1 MAIGVPGRVF
11 RILITRPVRAG
22 CAPIRTQLVMARM
35 VHRTND
41 VNGLAEAARR
51 DLPQTTRPH
60 KLVRRMLPRVSE
72 ILNEAFMPSDTRA
85 ELQRFLE
92 VHPETRHFDVF
103 LHDLNTVERGKRL
116 DRGGIETAY
125 RSGMLLPGS
134 MFALDVL
141 GGTVQATGLGFDDGD
156 ADRPCRPIPGTLV
169 PVPWQK
175 DSLAQLQVTMH
186 EHDGGAFYGD
196 PRHVLAA
203 VLERITA
210 LGLTP
215 VVAIEY
221 EFYFIDRERG
231 ADGLPQPPRGP
242 LTGRREFRTQINAMT
257 DLNEYS
263 AVLAQIARDCLAQ
276 AVPATSA
283 LSEYG
288 PGQYEVNLQH
298 LPDALAACDQALRF
312 KRIVKSVARAH
323 GMDATF
329 LPKPYRD
336 MAGSG
341 LHIHLSLLDAEGRNV
356 LACDDPA
363 THATL
368 RHAVAGLLDSMADGM
383 AICAPGPNS
392 FRRFRSESYVPLT
405 PNWSINNRG
414 AAVRIPVSDAANRR
428 IEYRQAGADANPY
441 LVLAWMLAG
450 LHHGLTKRM
459 EPPLPL
465 SGNAYAQSTAEP
477 LPTHWATA
485 VERFAGSRFAQEY
498 LGARFARLYA
508 TVKRAELDEFNSW
521 VTPLECAWYLGPL

>member
-1 MAIGVPGRVF
+1 
-11 RILITRPVRAG
+11 
-22 CAPIRTQLVMARM
+22 
-35 VHRTND
+35 
-41 VNGLAEAARR
+41 
-51 DLPQTTRPH
+51 
-60 KLVRRMLPRVSE
+60 
-72 ILNEAFMPSDTRA
+72 MPSEAHA
-85 ELQRFLE
+85 ELQRFLDA
-92 VHPETRHFDVF
+92 HPETRFFDVF
-103 LHDLNTVERGKRL
+103 LNDLNTVERGKRL
-116 DRGGIETAY
+116 DLDGARAAY

-169 PVPWQK
+169 PVPWQQ
-175 DSLAQLQVTMH
+175 DALAQLQVTMH
-186 EHDGGAFYGD
+186 EPDGRPFYGD
-196 PRHVLAA
+196 PRHVLTSMLQR
-203 VLERITA
+203 VTA

-221 EFYFIDRERG
+221 EFYFVDLERG

-263 AVLAQIARDCLAQ
+263 PVLAQIARDCHTQ
-276 AVPATSA
+276 GVPATGA
-283 LSEYG
+283 LPEYG

-329 LPKPYRD
+329 LAKPYRD

-341 LHIHLSLLDAEGRNV
+341 LHIHLSLLDGEGRNIF
-356 LACDDPA
+356 ACDDPA
-363 THATL
+363 AHAPL

-450 LHHGLTKRM
+450 LHHGLTRRAD
-459 EPPLPL
+459 PPPPVM
-465 SGNAYAQSTAEP
+465 GNTYAQTAGEP
-477 LPTHWATA
+477 LPTQWATA
-485 VERFAGSRFAQEY
+485 IEQFVDSPFASEY
-498 LGARFARLYA
+498 LGERFARLYA
-508 TVKRAELDEFNSW
+508 TVKRAELEAFSSY